1 MKCKKLKVKI
11 LIIFNILQKE
21 MLNIEIEEILQRDK
35 SNKMIKN
42 LNDKLK
48 EFRN

>member
-1 MKCKKLKVKI
+1 MKYNKLKVKI

-21 MLNIEIEEILQRDK
+21 MLNLEIEEILQRDK

-48 EFRN
+48 